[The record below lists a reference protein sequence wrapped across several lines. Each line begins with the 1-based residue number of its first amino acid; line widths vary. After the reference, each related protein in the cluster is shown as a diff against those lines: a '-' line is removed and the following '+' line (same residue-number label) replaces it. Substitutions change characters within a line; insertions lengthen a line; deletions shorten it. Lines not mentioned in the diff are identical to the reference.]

1 MTYREFLETKIE
13 LATESG
19 FSVDPAK
26 VNKALKPHQ
35 RDAVMWALR
44 GGKRA
49 LFESFGLGKTVQE
62 MEFCHLAAEHTG
74 GRALIVL
81 PLGVKQEF
89 THDAMDN
96 NLADGSNDGTVEK
109 NVEYIEKTYFKHV
122 DKNFIGV
129 IVGYKDI
136 VVKGYLDAVY
146 QDECDVGVGVIPEAF
161 YVSKRAKETVKCA
174 VVYYAN
180 NMKHYVPLEDLEV
193 LP

>member
-1 MTYREFLETKIE
+1 MNMNLFVKVKCK
-13 LATESG
+13 G
-19 FSVDPAK
+19 FYKSFQDRRWLYL
-26 VNKALKPHQ
+26 NK
-35 RDAVMWALR
+35 
-44 GGKRA
+44 
-49 LFESFGLGKTVQE
+49 KT
-62 MEFCHLAAEHTG
+62 LTA
-74 GRALIVL
+74 
-81 PLGVKQEF
+81 
-89 THDAMDN
+89 DAMDN

-161 YVSKRAKETVKCA
+161 YVTKRAKETVKCA